1 MQLQKKREKVD
12 RGDIG
17 LSIERQCSLL
27 GIHKS
32 GLYYKPKGVST
43 LNLELMRLID
53 EHYLEHPDKG
63 ARRMH
68 VWLTLDMGYEVS
80 LNRISRLYYDVMCL
94 RSLSPGP
101 HTSKRNKVHKVFPY
115 LLRGMEIERV
125 NQVWQTDITYIPM
138 ANGFMY
144 LTAIIDVYSR
154 YIVGWSLS
162 NTMDA
167 EWCRELVEQ
176 AVETHG
182 CPEII
187 NTDQGAQ
194 YTSDCFVNYVKSL
207 SPFGTKLSMD
217 GKGRATDN
225 AFIERF
231 WRSVKYEYIYLN
243 PTNDT
248 LQLYNGI
255 SGYIKYYNEEL
266 RQRNLENQTPM
277 TIYAKA
283 A

>member
-1 MQLQKKREKVD
+1 MVD
-12 RGDIG
+12 RSNIG
-17 LSIERQCSLL
+17 ISIEHQCELL

-32 GLYYKPKGVST
+32 GLYYKPVKESG

-53 EHYLEHPDKG
+53 EHYLDHPYKG
-63 ARRMH
+63 ARRMW
-68 VWLTLDMGYEVS
+68 VWLTKDKGYEVS
-80 LNRISRLYYDVMCL
+80 QNRIDRLYYKVIGL
-94 RSLSPGP
+94 RSLLPGP
-101 HTSKRNKVHKVFPY
+101 HTSKRNKQHAVFPY
-115 LLRGMEIERV
+115 LLRDLEITHS

-162 NTMDA
+162 NSMDSQ
-167 EWCRELVEQ
+167 WCVDMFEQ
-176 AVETHG
+176 AIKDHG
-182 CPEII
+182 RPEII
-187 NTDQGAQ
+187 NTDQGVQ
-194 YTSDCFVNYVKSL
+194 YTSEVFTGFVKGMKGDGV
-207 SPFGTKLSMD
+207 KLSMD

-231 WRSVKYEYIYLN
+231 WRSIKYEYIYLN

-248 LQLYNGI
+248 IQLYNGI
-255 SGYIKYYNEEL
+255 ASYIEYFNNEL
-266 RQRNLENQTPM
+266 RQKNLDNETPK